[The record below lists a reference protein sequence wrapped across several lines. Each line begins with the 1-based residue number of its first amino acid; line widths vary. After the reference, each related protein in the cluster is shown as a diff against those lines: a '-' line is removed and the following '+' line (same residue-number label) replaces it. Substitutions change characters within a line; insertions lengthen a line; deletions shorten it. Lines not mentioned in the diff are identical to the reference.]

1 MNLSDLENHINF
13 SLISDVNNKKKRIA
27 LENRVLANSL
37 SKKSVNLGGLHYFV
51 PEMLNGK
58 VVLEEQ
64 PCYIMNSQLFKK
76 FMQLLAD
83 RHSDEFYRFCNC
95 LNDLVNSSSE
105 SYHYLSTNGSY
116 HDSSVK
122 FKHPPLISYYIL
134 KKYGEKS
141 ELWKLFDAVF
151 HQYTQRLIIKSQELN
166 LSLVDLWEWA
176 LKDENIA
183 LADDILDPKD
193 ERIFSN
199 IISLQWIALDN
210 WKFKI
215 DLNISFDFDEYYG
228 SRTDDGWLIGECFG
242 DLYSSL
248 VLFEMKANKIV
259 NKGCYL
265 CHLEDLSFMGD
276 GVFVTDDSHYSLFNF
291 TENVTIY
298 FDHKRKE
305 MDITD
310 FAERNHFLYEMS
322 DNEHFNYFFDDGDL
336 VRLAKNIELLNIL
349 DDIVVI

>member
-1 MNLSDLENHINF
+1 MNLLDIENYINF

-95 LNDLVNSSSE
+95 LNDLVNSSPE
-105 SYHYLSTNGSY
+105 SYHYLSTNGNY

-122 FKHPPLISYYIL
+122 FKHTPLISYYIL

-151 HQYTQRLIIKSQELN
+151 HQHTQRLISKSQELN

-215 DLNISFDFDEYYG
+215 DLNISFDFDEYY
-228 SRTDDGWLIGECFG
+228 SNRTDEGWLIGECFG

-265 CHLEDLSFMGD
+265 CHLEDLSFIGD
-276 GVFVTDDSHYSLFNF
+276 GVFVTDDSHYSLFNL

-322 DNEHFNYFFDDGDL
+322 DNEHLNYFFDDSDL
-336 VRLAKNIELLNIL
+336 VRLTKNIEPLNIL